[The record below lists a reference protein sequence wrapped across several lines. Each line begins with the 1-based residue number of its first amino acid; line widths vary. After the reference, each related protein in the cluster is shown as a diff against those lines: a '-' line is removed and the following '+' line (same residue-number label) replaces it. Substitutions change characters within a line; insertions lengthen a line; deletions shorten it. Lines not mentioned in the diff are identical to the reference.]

1 MKPELVHELVAQ
13 IERSDLSTAAHT
25 WRVVLYAR
33 ALAESFGIDRE
44 TMGLLTHGAALHDV
58 GKIDIP
64 SSILQKPGPLT
75 DEEFEVI
82 KQHPV
87 LGYARMVSLEVSD
100 EPILNL
106 IRYHHERWD
115 GKGYPYGLAG
125 EDIPLG
131 ARFFAVIDTF
141 DALTSV
147 RPYRAEVGEAAA
159 ERALEIL
166 AKDSG
171 THYWIDAVEAFTT
184 LYRTGQLDYILHHFN
199 DKVPLPAYSS
209 GDHDGL
215 DRVREGRSS
224 R

>member
-1 MKPELVHELVAQ
+1 MRPEIVHELVSR

-33 ALAESFGIDRE
+33 AMAESFGIDQE
-44 TMGLLTHGAALHDV
+44 TIGLLTHGAALHDV

-64 SSILQKPGPLT
+64 SRILQKPGPLT

-87 LGYARMVSLEVSD
+87 LGYARMVQLDVSD

-115 GKGYPYGLAG
+115 GNGYPYGLSG
-125 EDIPLG
+125 EDIPIG

-147 RPYRAEVGEAAA
+147 RPYRAQVGEEAA

-166 AKDSG
+166 ANDSG
-171 THYWIDAVEAFTT
+171 KHYWTDAVEAFTR

-199 DKVPLPAYSS
+199 DSAPLPAYSS
-209 GDHDGL
+209 GDGGGL
-215 DRVREGRSS
+215 DRVPPGPGEG
-224 R
+224 